1 MANIILLLAISA
13 IGVLV
18 APNKLR
24 EVDEDEYYEEK
35 RAEFLE
41 RKK

>member
-1 MANIILLLAISA
+1 MANCILLLALVF

-24 EVDEDEYYEEK
+24 EVDEDGENK
-35 RAEFLE
+35 A
-41 RKK
+41 